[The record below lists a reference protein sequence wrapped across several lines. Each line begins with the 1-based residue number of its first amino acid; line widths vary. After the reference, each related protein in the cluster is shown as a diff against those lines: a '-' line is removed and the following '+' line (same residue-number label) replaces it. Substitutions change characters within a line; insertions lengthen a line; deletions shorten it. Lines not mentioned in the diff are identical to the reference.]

1 MQTTTLGRGGP
12 VVSRAGLGL
21 MGMSGIYGQ
30 ADDQESLATI
40 HAALDAGITLLDTG
54 DFYGMGHNELLL
66 RDALRRGVRRESV
79 FIQVKFGGQRDPS
92 GAFVGHDASPA
103 AAKNSLAYTL
113 TRLGTDYV
121 DLYQP
126 ARLDPQVPIEDTV
139 GAIAEMVQAG
149 YVRHIG
155 LSEVGADTIRRAHA
169 VHPIAALQI
178 EYSLMSRGI
187 EAEILPA
194 VRELG
199 ISVTAYG
206 ILSRGLLS
214 SGTARLA
221 PGDPRTRFP
230 RFSGENHARNLEL
243 LVALEAIADRARGD
257 RRPAGHRLGGLARRG
272 HHPADR
278 HQAPGPAGRGPEGAR
293 PDAERGRPGRGRGR
307 RPGRRG
313 RRGPLRPGP
322 GRRPRQRALA
332 PWPVTAARSVR
343 SARGDQPGIWPGW
356 PLGRGRCGTWPLAG
370 VVRSQL
376 PNVPPRPHLL
386 AGR

>member
-12 VVSRAGLGL
+12 AVSRAGLGL
-21 MGMSGIYGQ
+21 MGMSGIYGE
-30 ADDQESLATI
+30 ADDHESIATI
-40 HAALDAGITLLDTG
+40 RAAIDAGITLLDTG

-66 RDALRRGVRRESV
+66 RDALRGSGIARDKV

-103 AAKNSLAYTL
+103 MVKSSLAYTL

-121 DLYQP
+121 ELYHP

-199 ISVTAYG
+199 ISITAYG

-214 SGTARLA
+214 SSTAR
-221 PGDPRTRFP
+221 
-230 RFSGENHARNLEL
+230 
-243 LVALEAIADRARGD
+243 
-257 RRPAGHRLGGLARRG
+257 
-272 HHPADR
+272 
-278 HQAPGPAGRGPEGAR
+278 
-293 PDAERGRPGRGRGR
+293 
-307 RPGRRG
+307 
-313 RRGPLRPGP
+313 
-322 GRRPRQRALA
+322 
-332 PWPVTAARSVR
+332 
-343 SARGDQPGIWPGW
+343 
-356 PLGRGRCGTWPLAG
+356 
-370 VVRSQL
+370 
-376 PNVPPRPHLL
+376 
-386 AGR
+386 

>member
-92 GAFVGHDASPA
+92 GAFIGHDASPA

-126 ARLDPQVPIEDTV
+126 ARLDPQVPIEETV

-221 PGDPRTRFP
+221 PNDPRTRFP
-230 RFSGENHARNLEL
+230 RFSGENHAQNLEL
-243 LVALEAIADRARGD
+243 LTALEASGRW
-257 RRPAGHRLGGLARRG
+257 RPVYG
-272 HHPADR
+272 
-278 HQAPGPAGRGPEGAR
+278 
-293 PDAERGRPGRGRGR
+293 
-307 RPGRRG
+307 
-313 RRGPLRPGP
+313 
-322 GRRPRQRALA
+322 
-332 PWPVTAARSVR
+332 VTAAQLAIAWVASRGEDIIPLIGTKR
-343 SARGDQPGIWPGW
+343 RDRLAEALKALDLTLSADDLAAVEAAVPAAAVAGDRYAPAQVAA
-356 PLGRGRCGTWPLAG
+356 LDSER
-370 VVRSQL
+370 
-376 PNVPPRPHLL
+376 
-386 AGR
+386 

>member
-1 MQTTTLGRGGP
+1 METTTLGRGGP

-21 MGMSGIYGQ
+21 MSMSGIYGQ
-30 ADDQESLATI
+30 ADDHESIATI

-66 RDALRRGVRRESV
+66 RDALRRIPRDSV

-92 GAFVGHDASPA
+92 GAFIGHDASPA
-103 AAKNSLAYTL
+103 AVKSSLAYTL

-126 ARLDPQVPIEDTV
+126 ARLDPRVPIEDTV
-139 GAIAEMVQAG
+139 GAIAEMIQAG

-155 LSEVGADTIRRAHA
+155 LSEVGAQTIRRAHA

-187 EAEILPA
+187 EAEILPT

-214 SGTARLA
+214 SATARLA

-230 RFSGENHARNLEL
+230 RFAGENHVRNLEL
-243 LVALEAIADRARGD
+243 LATLEAIAED
-257 RRPAGHRLGGLARRG
+257 LG
-272 HHPADR
+272 
-278 HQAPGPAGRGPEGAR
+278 
-293 PDAERGRPGRGRGR
+293 
-307 RPGRRG
+307 
-313 RRGPLRPGP
+313 
-322 GRRPRQRALA
+322 
-332 PWPVTAARSVR
+332 VTAAQLAIAWVASRGEDIIPLIGTKR
-343 SARGDQPGIWPGW
+343 RERLAEALKGLDLTLSADQLAAVEAAVPAEAVAGDRYEAAQVAT
-356 PLGRGRCGTWPLAG
+356 LDSER
-370 VVRSQL
+370 
-376 PNVPPRPHLL
+376 
-386 AGR
+386 

>member
-1 MQTTTLGRGGP
+1 METTTLGRGGP

-21 MGMSGIYGQ
+21 MGMSGIYGP
-30 ADDQESLATI
+30 ADDHESLATI
-40 HAALDAGITLLDTG
+40 YAAVDAGITLLDTG

-66 RDALRRGVRRESV
+66 RDALRRIPRESV

-92 GAFVGHDASPA
+92 GAFIGHDASPNA
-103 AAKNSLAYTL
+103 VKNSLAYTL

-126 ARLDPQVPIEDTV
+126 ARLDPLVPIEETV
-139 GAIAEMVQAG
+139 GAVAEMVRAG

-155 LSEVGADTIRRAHA
+155 LSEMGADTIRRAHA

-187 EAEILPA
+187 EEQILPT

-221 PGDPRTRFP
+221 PNDPRTRFP
-230 RFSGENHARNLEL
+230 RFRDENHALNLEL
-243 LVALEAIADRARGD
+243 LAALEAIAEDKG
-257 RRPAGHRLGGLARRG
+257 
-272 HHPADR
+272 
-278 HQAPGPAGRGPEGAR
+278 
-293 PDAERGRPGRGRGR
+293 
-307 RPGRRG
+307 
-313 RRGPLRPGP
+313 
-322 GRRPRQRALA
+322 
-332 PWPVTAARSVR
+332 VTAAQLAIAWVAS
-343 SARGDQPGIWPGW
+343 RGDDII
-356 PLGRGRCGTWPLAG
+356 PLIGTKRRDRLAEALKALDLTLSG
-370 VVRSQL
+370 DELTAIEAAVPADAVAGDRYPAAQVATLDSERRS
-376 PNVPPRPHLL
+376 
-386 AGR
+386 G